1 MREYKI
7 LVVEEDEM
15 PFKAKHERPFSSAN
29 HVVVRKND
37 GTCET
42 IKDRW
47 DYSGNLRKV
56 EIYLPARHST
66 YEDIRPP
73 TSLPHRTSLKF
84 KEIQCVSVKN
94 TSVTQTDCLMFG
106 LDEYGQ
112 MWEKRLQD
120 STWTRTPMK
129 VEE

>member
-7 LVVEEDEM
+7 LVVEEDEIRDGVL
-15 PFKAKHERPFSSAN
+15 KGGSQRPLWLAN

-56 EIYLPARHST
+56 QVYLP
-66 YEDIRPP
+66 EEV
-73 TSLPHRTSLKF
+73 
-84 KEIQCVSVKN
+84 KELTN
-94 TSVTQTDCLMFG
+94 EF
-106 LDEYGQ
+106 
-112 MWEKRLQD
+112 
-120 STWTRTPMK
+120 
-129 VEE
+129 

>member
-1 MREYKI
+1 MS
-7 LVVEEDEM
+7 D
-15 PFKAKHERPFSSAN
+15 
-29 HVVVRKND
+29 ND
-37 GTCET
+37 PICPECKRTKTLCCRN
-42 IKDRW
+42 DPWR
-47 DYSGNLRKV
+47 
-56 EIYLPARHST
+56 RH
-66 YEDIRPP
+66 RA
-73 TSLPHRTSLKF
+73 SLKF